1 MSQSRTEAAL
11 RCAIHVVPIS
21 GAIGLVALNTIQS
34 YIGGELSGKNGQDD
48 EKLAALQFTAK
59 LHELLMLASIGTI
72 VFTYI
77 RRELVLGEG
86 VPFGAIF
93 AGLQFESISLF
104 WSMEFWGIVYSNFQK
119 RHKKWLLITIIL
131 LCTLLGVSVGPS
143 TANLMRPRLDNWPAG
158 GTTFW
163 INATNELLSP
173 TFVDASPSMTHCE
186 VDLGDASCPYGDW
199 HILNDAYF
207 SFWPKLD
214 PMGDMPE
221 SLYIPGGF
229 SLAKLSVRQR
239 STDDTNRTIWQN
251 PFTVATLPPS
261 AVSDGVA
268 EVGRLWAF
276 AVANVAR
283 NRRFW
288 TRNDATFTALAPQPF
303 TQATCQELQVNL
315 GDLEQL
321 DFEFPVLGD
330 INENG
335 ITFSFREN
343 DSAFPGAE
351 TAFAQV
357 KALLLVG
364 APPTLTWMDNPALL
378 AVTNSTLNVIA
389 TFPNTESNGEAAV
402 LCCSIDSRLT
412 QTEISSTRNAPKVV
426 TGEPTGWI
434 GGTFNQAWPR
444 INLTAAWARYL
455 NPTIPG
461 QNATIFSQIAS
472 TAGMWNTT
480 TLSASYNHPFIVET
494 ILATMTVNGL
504 ARMSH
509 NSGIVGSLK
518 GNPGPW
524 EPGVWAEYM
533 IPKGSLGSGGS
544 VYDVTADQRK
554 TATMFTMQA
563 TVNGYAYAS
572 RGPVQKAAMGVL
584 LFYSLMA
591 LAHIAYSC
599 MTGWSSTSWDSV
611 PEIAAL
617 AMNSQSTEKLKNTG
631 AGISTAGV
639 YEERVW
645 IRARDDHL
653 EFVFKDTGAGTGG
666 QNTTVIHRNQPY
678 G

>member
-1 MSQSRTEAAL
+1 MSKSRTEAVL
-11 RCAIHVVPIS
+11 RCTIHVVPIS
-21 GAIGLVALNTIQS
+21 GAIGLVSLNAIQS

-104 WSMEFWGIVYSNFQK
+104 WSMEFWGIVYSTFQK
-119 RHKKWLLITIIL
+119 RHKKWFLITIIIV
-131 LCTLLGVSVGPS
+131 CTFLGVSVGPS

-173 TFVDASPSMTHCE
+173 SFVDASPSMTHCE
-186 VDLGDASCPYGDW
+186 VDLGDPSCPYGDW

-207 SFWPKLD
+207 SFWPNLA

-221 SLYIPGGF
+221 SLYMPGKF
-229 SLAKLSVRQR
+229 SLAKLSVRHR
-239 STDDTNRTIWQN
+239 STDDGNRTIWQN
-251 PFTVATLPPS
+251 AFTVATLPPS

-288 TRNDATFTALAPQPF
+288 TRTDATFTTLAPQPF

-315 GDLEQL
+315 GDLAQL
-321 DFEFPVLGD
+321 EFEFPVLGD

-335 ITFSFREN
+335 MTSSFREN
-343 DSAFPGAE
+343 ESAFPDTEA
-351 TAFAQV
+351 AFAQV
-357 KALLLVG
+357 KALLLAG
-364 APPTLTWMDNPALL
+364 APPALTWMDDPALL
-378 AVTNSTLNVIA
+378 AITNSTLNVIA
-389 TFPNTESNGEAAV
+389 TFPNTKSNGEAAV

-426 TGEPTGWI
+426 TGEPTGWV

-455 NPTIPG
+455 TPTIPG
-461 QNATIFSQIAS
+461 QNTTIFSLMAS
-472 TAGMWNTT
+472 TAGMWNT

-504 ARMSH
+504 ARMSY

-524 EPGVWAEYM
+524 EIGTWAAHM

-544 VYDVTADQRK
+544 IYDVTTDQQK

-572 RGPVQKAAMGVL
+572 KGAVQRAAMGVL

-591 LAHIAYSC
+591 LAHIVYSC
-599 MTGWSSTSWDSV
+599 MTGWSSTSWASV

-617 AMNSQSTEKLKNTG
+617 AMNSQRTEKLKNTG
-631 AGISTAGV
+631 AGISTARV

-645 IRARDDHL
+645 IRARDDRL
-653 EFVFKDTGAGTGG
+653 EFVFRDTGAGTGG